1 MVHAMCIRN
10 AVLSDAADLAIL
22 ATELGYASKADEMR
36 NRLSRVL
43 EQDDQFVAVAI
54 LEGTIVGWLQAC
66 TSEVLETGFRA
77 EIVGLIV
84 SERSRRRG
92 VGRRLVQSAEHLA
105 RARGANTIV
114 VRSNIKRLASHEFYP
129 ALGYLPAKTQAV
141 YRKELKGS

>member
-1 MVHAMCIRN
+1 MLHAMCIRN

-66 TSEVLETGFRA
+66 TSEVLET
-77 EIVGLIV
+77 
-84 SERSRRRG
+84 
-92 VGRRLVQSAEHLA
+92 
-105 RARGANTIV
+105 
-114 VRSNIKRLASHEFYP
+114 
-129 ALGYLPAKTQAV
+129 
-141 YRKELKGS
+141 